1 MGGAYN
7 PGQPWA
13 QFHRPCQGPTAPR
26 DTTLMASRP
35 ATSTLQYEAH
45 ERPPLP
51 VTVGLSVQTVLLVIA
66 PAAVFP
72 IVLVQAV
79 DGSVAEVAWGVF
91 SMLTITGAVTVLQA
105 YRIGPFGSG
114 MLVNA
119 YPSPTAIPFCI
130 LALEEGGA
138 STLASLIL
146 VSGVFQILLS
156 LRLSLLRKLVTPAF
170 SGTVL
175 ILLVITVIPVVFG
188 SINDVPEDASAAA
201 GPVCILVTFVVIV
214 GLLLKGSAVWR
225 VWASLIGIVAGAIAG
240 IGFGIF
246 DFGPVRE
253 ATVAGLPLDGWPGFG
268 FDFGSAFWSL
278 LPAFLFLSAIA
289 VLQGNSVAMATQRV
303 SWRESRAIDYR
314 KVQGTTACSG
324 LGNLAACFA
333 AVLPV
338 TTGPRG
344 VAIAQQTGCA
354 SRYIGI
360 GAGLLLIIAAFF
372 PQTWSLLI
380 GVPPPVTAMFLVA
393 MLSPLVVEGMK
404 IIVQAAPD
412 FRKSLVIGTALVVG
426 LGFQTGLVSLPIG
439 DLWEAVFEK
448 AFISGGVIL
457 VLLTIF
463 TEYGTGAVQRRLR
476 TELSMEALPRIKD
489 FLKVFSDLRGWD
501 SIMTGK
507 LQAAAEETLLIL
519 LEGGRGKGAE
529 RGKRLRI
536 TAKSQGAGAELEF
549 VSASVG
555 SENVEDR
562 IALLTAPGPGEAELD
577 SVDLESSMGR
587 DAPLQ
592 LLRHYATSVSHRQYH
607 DIEVIEVR
615 VSPPAG

>member
-1 MGGAYN
+1 MGRIIAAS
-7 PGQPWA
+7 PRR
-13 QFHRPCQGPTAPR
+13 RPIGPIRGTTASH
-26 DTTLMASRP
+26 DITLMASRP

-45 ERPPLP
+45 ERPRLP
-51 VTVGLSVQTVLLVIA
+51 VTVGLSVQTALLVIA
-66 PAAVFP
+66 PTAVFP

-79 DGSVAEVAWGVF
+79 GGSDAEVAWGVF
-91 SMLTITGAVTVLQA
+91 AMLVINGAVTVLQA
-105 YRIGPFGSG
+105 YRIGPFGAG

-130 LALEEGGA
+130 LALQEGGA
-138 STLASLIL
+138 PTLASLIL
-146 VSGVFQILLS
+146 VSGVFQVLLS

-188 SINDVPEDASAAA
+188 SANDVPNDAPAAA

-214 GLLLKGSAVWR
+214 GLLLKGSAAWR
-225 VWASLIGIVAGAIAG
+225 VWASLIGIVAGAIVG

-253 ATVAGLPLDGWPGFG
+253 AAVAGLPLDGWPGFG
-268 FDFGSAFWSL
+268 FSFGSAFWSL
-278 LPAFLFLSAIA
+278 LPAFLFLSAIT
-289 VLQGNSVAMATQRV
+289 VLQGNSIAMATQRV

-314 KVQGTTACSG
+314 RVQGTTACSG
-324 LGNLAACFA
+324 LGTLVSCFA
-333 AVLPV
+333 AALPI

-344 VAIAQQTGCA
+344 VAIVQQTGCA

-360 GAGLLLIIAAFF
+360 GAGLILILAAFF

-380 GVPPPVTAMFLVA
+380 GVPPSATAMFMVA

-404 IIVQAAPD
+404 LIVQDAPD
-412 FRKSLVIGTALVVG
+412 FRKSLVIGSALVVG
-426 LGFQTGLVSLPIG
+426 IGFQTGLVNLPIG
-439 DLWEAVFEK
+439 DMWEAVFEK

-463 TEYGTGAVQRRLR
+463 VEYGRGGVQRRLR
-476 TELSMEALPRIKD
+476 TEVSMDALPKIKD
-489 FLKVFSDLRGWD
+489 FLKEYSDLMGWD
-501 SIMTGK
+501 ESMARR
-507 LQAAAEETLLIL
+507 LHAVAEETLMIL
-519 LEGGRGKGAE
+519 HEGGGEGR
-529 RGKRLRI
+529 RLRI
-536 TAKSQGAGAELEF
+536 TARSQGPRAELEF
-549 VSASVG
+549 VSASA
-555 SENVEDR
+555 SAENVEDR
-562 IALLTAPGPGEAELD
+562 IALLTTAAPGEAELEP
-577 SVDLESSMGR
+577 VDLESSVGR

-615 VSPPAG
+615 VAPPAG

>member
-1 MGGAYN
+1 MAT
-7 PGQPWA
+7 
-13 QFHRPCQGPTAPR
+13 TAG
-26 DTTLMASRP
+26 S
-35 ATSTLQYEAH
+35 STLQYEVH

-51 VTVGLSVQTVLLVIA
+51 VTLGLSVQTALLIIA

-79 DGSVAEVAWGVF
+79 GGSDVEVAWGVF
-91 SMLTITGAVTVLQA
+91 SMLTITGVITALQS

-146 VSGVFQILLS
+146 VSGVFQVLLS

-170 SGTVL
+170 SGAVL
-175 ILLVITVIPVVFG
+175 ILLVITFIPVVFG
-188 SINDVPEDASAAA
+188 SVDNVPDEVSTAA

-225 VWASLIGIVAGAIAG
+225 MWASLIGIVAGSIAG
-240 IGFGIF
+240 IAFGIY

-268 FDFGSAFWSL
+268 FSFGSAFWSL

-303 SWRESRAIDYR
+303 SWKESRAIDYR
-314 KVQGTTACSG
+314 RIQGTTACSG
-324 LGNLAACFA
+324 LGNLVGCFA

-360 GAGLLLIIAAFF
+360 GSGLLLFVAAFF

-380 GVPPPVTAMFLVA
+380 GAPPPVTAIFLVA
-393 MLSPLVVEGMK
+393 MVSPLMVEGMK
-404 IIVQAAPD
+404 LVLRDAPD
-412 FRKSLVIGTALVVG
+412 FRKSLVIGTALVMG
-426 LGFQTGLVSLPIG
+426 IGFQTGLVSLPIG

-463 TEYGTGAVQRRLR
+463 VEYGRGGVQRKLS
-476 TELSMEALPRIKD
+476 TEVSIEALPKIKG
-489 FLKVFSDLRGWD
+489 FLEEFSNQRGWGT
-501 SIMTGK
+501 SMTDR
-507 LQAAAEETLLIL
+507 LQAVAEETLFIL
-519 LEGGRGKGAE
+519 LEGRDDEKAGSKVS
-529 RGKRLRI
+529 LQI
-536 TAKSQGAGAELEF
+536 TARSQGARAELEF
-549 VSASVG
+549 VSVSG
-555 SENVEDR
+555 SAENLEDR
-562 IALLTAPGPGEAELD
+562 IALLTTPVPGEGGLD
-577 SVDLESSMGR
+577 SVDLENSMGR
-587 DAPLQ
+587 DMPLK
-592 LLRHYATSVSHRQYH
+592 LLRHYASSVSHRQYH
-607 DIEVIEVR
+607 DIEVIEVSV
-615 VSPPAG
+615 VSPSV

>member
-7 PGQPWA
+7 CAQPRT
-13 QFHRPCQGPTAPR
+13 QPNRSCQGPIAPC
-26 DTTLMASRP
+26 DITLMASRP
-35 ATSTLQYEAH
+35 ASSTLQYEAH

-66 PAAVFP
+66 PTAVFP

-79 DGSVAEVAWGVF
+79 GGSDADLAWGVF
-91 SMLTITGAVTVLQA
+91 AMLTINGAITALQA
-105 YRIGPFGSG
+105 YRVGPFGSG

-130 LALEEGGA
+130 LAMQEGGA
-138 STLASLIL
+138 PTLASLIL
-146 VSGVFQILLS
+146 VSGVFQIAMS
-156 LRLSLLRKLVTPAF
+156 LRLSLLRKLVRPAF
-170 SGTVL
+170 SGAVL

-188 SINDVPEDASAAA
+188 SMNDVPEDAPAAA

-225 VWASLIGIVAGAIAG
+225 VWASLIGIVAGAIVG

-253 ATVAGLPLDGWPGFG
+253 ASVAGMPLDGWPGFG
-268 FDFGSAFWSL
+268 FGFGSAFWSL

-314 KVQGTTACSG
+314 RVQGTTACSG
-324 LGNLAACFA
+324 LGNLVACFA

-354 SRYIGI
+354 SRYIGV
-360 GAGLLLIIAAFF
+360 GTGVLLVAVAFF

-380 GVPPPVTAMFLVA
+380 GVPPPVTAIFLVV
-393 MLSPLVVEGMK
+393 LISPLLVEGMK
-404 IIVQAAPD
+404 MVVQNALD
-412 FRKSLVIGTALVVG
+412 FRKSLVTGTALVVG
-426 LGFQTGLVSLPIG
+426 IGFQTGLVSMPIG

-448 AFISGGVIL
+448 AFISGGVVL

-463 TEYGTGAVQRRLR
+463 VEYGTGAVQRRLR
-476 TELSMEALPRIKD
+476 TDLSMEALPRIKD
-489 FLKVFSDLRGWD
+489 FLGEFSDLRGWD
-501 SIMTGK
+501 STMTRK
-507 LQAAAEETLLIL
+507 LHAAAEETLLIL
-519 LEGGRGKGAE
+519 LEGGQGKGVE
-529 RGKRLRI
+529 REKRLRI

-549 VSASVG
+549 VSASAS

-562 IALLTAPGPGEAELD
+562 IALLTTPGPGEAELD
-577 SVDLESSMGR
+577 SVDLESWTGR
-587 DAPLQ
+587 DTPLR

-615 VSPPAG
+615 VAPPEG

>member
-1 MGGAYN
+1 
-7 PGQPWA
+7 
-13 QFHRPCQGPTAPR
+13 
-26 DTTLMASRP
+26 MATKAAS
-35 ATSTLQYEAH
+35 STLQYEAH

-51 VTVGLSVQTVLLVIA
+51 VTVGLSVQTALLIIA

-79 DGSVAEVAWGVF
+79 GGSDVEVAWGVF
-91 SMLTITGAVTVLQA
+91 TMLTITGAITVLQS

-170 SGTVL
+170 SGAVL
-175 ILLVITVIPVVFG
+175 ILLVITFIPVVFG
-188 SINDVPEDASAAA
+188 SINDVPDDASTAA

-225 VWASLIGIVAGAIAG
+225 MWASLIGIVAGSVVGIA
-240 IGFGIF
+240 FGIY
-246 DFGPVRE
+246 DFGPVKE
-253 ATVAGLPLDGWPGFG
+253 ASVAGLPLEGWPGFG

-303 SWRESRAIDYR
+303 SWKESRAIDYR
-314 KVQGTTACSG
+314 RVQGTTACSG

-360 GAGLLLIIAAFF
+360 GSGLLLVVAAFF

-380 GVPPPVTAMFLVA
+380 GAPPPVTAIFLVA
-393 MLSPLVVEGMK
+393 MVSPLMVEGMK
-404 IIVQAAPD
+404 LVLQDAPD
-412 FRKSLVIGTALVVG
+412 FRKSLVIGTALVMG
-426 LGFQTGLVSLPIG
+426 IGFQTGLVSLPIG

-463 TEYGTGAVQRRLR
+463 VEYGRGGLHRKLR
-476 TELSMEALPRIKD
+476 AEVSLEALPKIKG
-489 FLKVFSDLRGWD
+489 LP
-501 SIMTGK
+501 GK
-507 LQAAAEETLLIL
+507 IFQ
-519 LEGGRGKGAE
+519 
-529 RGKRLRI
+529 
-536 TAKSQGAGAELEF
+536 
-549 VSASVG
+549 
-555 SENVEDR
+555 
-562 IALLTAPGPGEAELD
+562 
-577 SVDLESSMGR
+577 
-587 DAPLQ
+587 
-592 LLRHYATSVSHRQYH
+592 
-607 DIEVIEVR
+607 
-615 VSPPAG
+615 PAGLGPINDRAPSGSGRRNTAYSA

>member
-1 MGGAYN
+1 MG
-7 PGQPWA
+7 
-13 QFHRPCQGPTAPR
+13 
-26 DTTLMASRP
+26 SRP
-35 ATSTLQYEAH
+35 VSSNLQYEAH

-51 VTVGLSVQTVLLVIA
+51 VTVGLSVQTALLIIA
-66 PAAVFP
+66 PTAVFP

-79 DGSVAEVAWGVF
+79 GGSEAEVAWGVF
-91 SMLTITGAVTVLQA
+91 SMLAVTGAVTVLQA
-105 YRIGPFGSG
+105 YRIGPFGAG

-138 STLASLIL
+138 STLASLII

-188 SINDVPEDASAAA
+188 SINDVPGDASGAA
-201 GPVCILVTFVVIV
+201 GPVCILITFVVIV

-225 VWASLIGIVAGAIAG
+225 VWASLIGIIAGSIAG
-240 IGFGIF
+240 IAFGIY
-246 DFGPVRE
+246 DFGPVTD
-253 ATVAGLPLDGWPGFG
+253 ATVAGLPLDGWPGLG
-268 FDFGSAFWSL
+268 FSFGSAFWSL

-314 KVQGTTACSG
+314 RVQGTTACSG
-324 LGNLAACFA
+324 LGNLVACFA

-354 SRYIGI
+354 SRYLGI
-360 GAGLLLIIAAFF
+360 GAGLLLILAAFF
-372 PQTWSLLI
+372 PQTWGLLV
-380 GVPPPVTAMFLVA
+380 GMPPPVTAIFIVVMV
-393 MLSPLVVEGMK
+393 SPLVVEGMK
-404 IIVQAAPD
+404 LIIKDAPD

-426 LGFQTGLVSLPIG
+426 IGFQTGLVSLPIG

-448 AFISGGVIL
+448 AFISGGLIL
-457 VLLTIF
+457 VLLTAF
-463 TEYGTGAVQRRLR
+463 VEYGKGGVQRRLR
-476 TELSMEALPRIKD
+476 TEVSMDALPHIKG
-489 FLKVFSDLRGWD
+489 FLKEFSDHRGWGAA
-501 SIMTGK
+501 MTGR
-507 LQAAAEETLLIL
+507 LQAVAEETLVIL
-519 LEGGRGKGAE
+519 HEAGAGDRTE
-529 RGKRLRI
+529 GKRSLRI
-536 TAKSQGAGAELEF
+536 TARSQGTGAELEF
-549 VSASVG
+549 VSSSASA
-555 SENVEDR
+555 ENVEDR
-562 IALLTAPGPGEAELD
+562 IALLTTAAPGEAELD
-577 SVDLESSMGR
+577 SVALESSIGR
-587 DAPLQ
+587 DTPLR
-592 LLRHYATSVSHRQYH
+592 LLRHYASSVSHRQYH

-615 VSPPAG
+615 VAPSTE

>member
-1 MGGAYN
+1 M
-7 PGQPWA
+7 
-13 QFHRPCQGPTAPR
+13 
-26 DTTLMASRP
+26 
-35 ATSTLQYEAH
+35 
-45 ERPPLP
+45 
-51 VTVGLSVQTVLLVIA
+51 LLVIA

-79 DGSVAEVAWGVF
+79 DGSAAEVAWGVF

-138 STLASLIL
+138 PTLASLIL
-146 VSGVFQILLS
+146 VSGVFQIAMS
-156 LRLSLLRKLVTPAF
+156 LRLSLLRKLVSPAF

-201 GPVCILVTFVVIV
+201 GPVCILITFVVIV
-214 GLLLKGSAVWR
+214 ALLLKGSAVWR
-225 VWASLIGIVAGAIAG
+225 VWASLIGIVAGAITG

-253 ATVAGLPLDGWPGFG
+253 ATVAGVPLDGWPGFG
-268 FDFGSAFWSL
+268 FGFGPAFWSL

-314 KVQGTTACSG
+314 RVQGTTACSG
-324 LGNLAACFA
+324 LGNLVACFA

-354 SRYIGI
+354 SRYIGVGTGI
-360 GAGLLLIIAAFF
+360 LLFAVAFF

-380 GVPPPVTAMFLVA
+380 GVPPPVTAIFLVV
-393 MLSPLVVEGMK
+393 LISPLMVEGMK
-404 IIVQAAPD
+404 IIVQDAPD
-412 FRKSLVIGTALVVG
+412 FKKSLAIGAALVVG
-426 LGFQTGLVSLPIG
+426 IGFQTGLVSLPIG

-463 TEYGTGAVQRRLR
+463 VEYGKGGVQRRLR
-476 TELSMEALPRIKD
+476 TEVSTEALPQIKD
-489 FLKVFSDLRGWD
+489 FLKEFSELRGWD
-501 SIMTGK
+501 ASMTRR

-519 LEGGRGKGAE
+519 HGGEAGEKR
-529 RGKRLRI
+529 RLRI

-549 VSASVG
+549 VSASA
-555 SENVEDR
+555 SAENVEDR
-562 IALLTAPGPGEAELD
+562 IALLTTATPGEAELG

-587 DAPLQ
+587 DVPLQ
-592 LLRHYATSVSHRQYH
+592 LLRHYASSVSHRQYH
-607 DIEVIEVR
+607 DIEVVEVR